1 VQIVPEPIREKNLYD
16 DTDRHLMA
24 ALQSVEVPVDLRARL
39 ERSLETALHEQGPQ
53 APSRDQSSNS
63 ARTDSPIWNRRSA
76 IAAAVAAGVGGL
88 AFGFRQIWQP
98 LTQGQLV
105 TLTQQLL
112 NGIDGATWQDLTE
125 VDAVAVKQSLQDV
138 GFLRQVRNVALV
150 RFSQLQ
156 PPSNIQRAK
165 AYKFNEEFVLLDL
178 VIERGVQQ
186 LSASLTELPWGR
198 SDTVAFAMS
207 SAPRTLVFVGPA
219 SLRDHILPA
228 QTI

>member
-1 VQIVPEPIREKNLYD
+1 
-16 DTDRHLMA
+16 MA
-24 ALQSVEVPVDLRARL
+24 ALQAVEVPAGLRARL
-39 ERSLETALHEQGPQ
+39 ERSLETALHEQGLQ
-53 APSRDQSSNS
+53 APSHDQSSKS

-98 LTQGQLV
+98 LSQGQLV

-125 VDAVAVKQSLQDV
+125 ADALAVKQSLQDV

-178 VIERGVQQ
+178 VIERDVQR
-186 LSASLTELPWGR
+186 LSTSLTELPWGR